1 MLGFIHLHNHS
12 HYSLLDGA
20 CRIDDLVDAAKKCNM
35 PALALTDHGNMFGAI
50 EFYKTCKKAEI
61 KPIIGVEAY
70 MAPRSRK
77 EKGAQKGNISDAS
90 YHLVLLAKNFSGYQN
105 LMRLVSIG
113 FLEGFYYRPR
123 IDREVLQKY
132 HEGIIALSACL
143 KGEVAYKMV
152 HEGYEASRKVA
163 LEYRE
168 IFGDDYYLE
177 IHNHGIPEE
186 DEAREGV
193 LKLSEELSIPVVATN
208 DTHYLKREHS
218 MPHDVLICL
227 QTGKDRDDPTRL
239 RYTTDEIYFK
249 SAEEMQKTFPAN
261 EDALKLTADIAAKC
275 DLKLDFKKVYL
286 PTYQVPEP
294 DNNLSLDD
302 FLEKLAWE
310 GLKKRYKEITPE
322 IEQRLRHELAVIKQT
337 GYAGYFLITQD
348 FIRAARER
356 GIPVGPGRGSAAGSL
371 ASYCIGITNIDPIKY
386 NLIFERFLNPE
397 RVTMP
402 DIDIDFCYERREE
415 IIEYVRKK
423 YGDSNVTQIITFG
436 TMAARAVVRDVGRV
450 LKVRYTDVDKIAK
463 TIPPTVGITLEKAL
477 ADTADLRNLINSEA
491 IYKQLMD
498 YSQVLEGLA
507 RHASTHAAGVVIT
520 PDELTNYAPLYKS
533 NTGDVTTQ
541 YDMKSLESIG
551 VLKMD
556 FLGLRTL
563 TVMDKTVKMLRKKEI
578 EIDLDNIPYDD
589 KRTYDIFGNGETIGL
604 FQFESSGMREYL
616 KKLKPQSVED
626 LTAMN
631 ALYRPG
637 PMDMIDD
644 FISRKHG
651 TKKIEYLHP
660 KLEPVLR
667 ETYGV
672 IVYQEQ
678 VMRIASELAGFTLG
692 GADLLRRAMGKKIA
706 ELMAE
711 QRKKFVEGAKER
723 GVTESVAN
731 QIFDLMDKFAA
742 YGFNKSHAAGYSVV
756 AFQTGYLKAHFPAE
770 FMAANL
776 TSEMTSTGRIV
787 TLLDDCKR
795 MGVPVLPPEVNESF
809 AEFTV
814 MDNVSIAAETK
825 SSKAHITAANV
836 TNKAIRYGLGAI
848 KNVGL
853 GAIESLVKTREQK
866 GKFISIFDFCSR
878 VDLRLVNKKVL
889 ESLVQSGAMDAFS
902 PKRNRQQLLQALDVA
917 TAYSSSVNDQR
928 SRGQV
933 SIFDQGGAEALSEP
947 ALPEVSD
954 WPDAERLTREKEFLG
969 IYLSGHPL
977 QRFREEVKLFSST
990 PLQDLSELPD
1000 NSRVMICGQ
1009 ITNIKTVVDRKGGTM
1024 AFLTIEDFVG
1034 STEAIAFSDTYSA
1047 HRELLQSDAVVVLV
1061 GTASTREDE
1070 PTKVLVEKAMSVDEA
1085 WNDIPKKLVLEIPV
1099 QQTNDAT
1106 IQQLIQVLRANQGAC
1121 NLFFRLRNGGASNYD
1136 FRSKGLKIRPNA
1148 SLLQRVKEIFGPN
1161 TVRVDV
1167 AIPPSSRPPQRER
1180 GRGEGQPRAFARV

>member
-1 MLGFIHLHNHS
+1 
-12 HYSLLDGA
+12 
-20 CRIDDLVDAAKKCNM
+20 M
-35 PALALTDHGNMFGAI
+35 PALALTDHGNMFGAV
-50 EFYKTCKKAEI
+50 EFYKTCTKAGI

-70 MAPRSRK
+70 IAPRSRK
-77 EKGAQKGNISDAS
+77 EKALQKGNVSDAS
-90 YHLVLLAKNFSGYQN
+90 YHLVLLAKNLDGYKN
-105 LMRLVSIG
+105 MMRLVSIG
-113 FLEGFYYRPR
+113 FLEGFYYKPR
-123 IDREVLQKY
+123 LDREVLKQY
-132 HEGIIALSACL
+132 HEGLIVLSACL
-143 KGEVAYKMV
+143 KGEVAYKML
-152 HEGYEASRKVA
+152 HEGYEAARAVA

-177 IHNHGIPEE
+177 IHKHNIPEE
-186 DEAREGV
+186 DQARDGV
-193 LKLSEELSIPVVATN
+193 LKLSQELSIPVVATN

-249 SAEEMQKTFPAN
+249 SGEEMQTTFAGH
-261 EDALKLTADIAAKC
+261 EDALKLTAEIAAKC

-286 PTYQVPEP
+286 PTYQVPES
-294 DNNLSLDD
+294 NHNRSLDD
-302 FLEKLAWE
+302 YLEQLAWK
-310 GLKKRYKEITPE
+310 GLKERYKEITPE

-337 GYAGYFLITQD
+337 GYAGYFLIVQD

-356 GIPVGPGRGSAAGSL
+356 DIPVGPGRGSAAGSL
-371 ASYCIGITNIDPIKY
+371 VSYCIRITNIDPIKY

-402 DIDIDFCYERREE
+402 DIDIDFCYERRGE
-415 IIEYVRKK
+415 IIQYVREK
-423 YGDSNVTQIITFG
+423 YGANNVTQIITFG

-463 TIPPTVGITLEKAL
+463 TIPPTIGITLDRAL
-477 ADTADLRNLINSEA
+477 QETTDLRNLVNSEA
-491 IYKQLMD
+491 IYRQLMD

-520 PDELTNYAPLYKS
+520 PDELTNYTPLYKS

-541 YDMKSLESIG
+541 FDMKSLEAIG

-563 TVMDKTVKMLRKKEI
+563 TVMDKTVKMLKQKGI
-578 EIDLDNIPYDD
+578 DLDLDNIPFDD
-589 KRTYDIFGNGETIGL
+589 PKTYEIFGNGETIGL

-660 KLEPVLR
+660 KLEPILR
-667 ETYGV
+667 ETYGI

-692 GADLLRRAMGKKIA
+692 GADLLRRAMGKKNA

-711 QRKKFVEGAKER
+711 QRKKFVDGCKER
-723 GVTESVAN
+723 GVAENIAT
-731 QIFDLMDKFAA
+731 QIFYLMDKFAA

-756 AFQTGYLKAHFPAE
+756 AFQTGYLKAHYPAE

-776 TSEMTSTGRIV
+776 TSEMTSTSRIV
-787 TLLDDCKR
+787 TLIDDCKR
-795 MGVPVLPPEVNESF
+795 MGLPVLPPEVNESF

-814 MDNVSIAAETK
+814 IDDVQIAIETK
-825 SSKAHITAANV
+825 TSKANGTAANV
-836 TNKAIRYGLGAI
+836 AKKAIRYGLGAI

-853 GAIESLVKTREQK
+853 GAIESIVKTREQK
-866 GKFISIFDFCSR
+866 GKFTSIYDFCSR
-878 VDLRLVNKKVL
+878 IDLRLANKKVL
-889 ESLVQSGAMDAFS
+889 ESLVQAGAMDSFS
-902 PKRNRQQLLQALDVA
+902 PKRNRNQLLQALEVA
-917 TAYSSSVNDQR
+917 AAYSQSVNDQR
-928 SRGQV
+928 LRGQV
-933 SIFDQGGAEALSEP
+933 SIFDQGDSVALADP
-947 ALPEVSD
+947 ALPDFQD

-990 PLQDLSELPD
+990 PLQELENLPD
-1000 NSRVMICGQ
+1000 GGRVMICGQ
-1009 ITNIKTVVDRKGGTM
+1009 ITNIKTIVDRKGGNM
-1024 AFLTIEDFVG
+1024 AFITFEDFIG
-1034 STEAIAFSDTYSA
+1034 STEAIVFSDTYSA
-1047 HRELLQSDAVVVLV
+1047 HRELLQPDAVVVLV
-1061 GTASTREDE
+1061 GTTSTREDE
-1070 PTKVLVEKAMSVDEA
+1070 PTKILVEKAMSLDEA
-1085 WNDIPKKLVLEIPV
+1085 WNEIPKKFVLEIPIE
-1099 QQTNDAT
+1099 QTTEAA
-1106 IQQLIQVLRANQGAC
+1106 IQQLVQLLRANQGPC
-1121 NLFFRLRNGGASNYD
+1121 NLFFRFRNNGASNFD
-1136 FRSKGLKIRPNA
+1136 FRSKSLKIRPNA
-1148 SLLQRVKEIFGPN
+1148 NLVQRVKEIFGSN
-1161 TVRVDV
+1161 AVRVEV
-1167 AIPPSSRPPQRER
+1167 AVPPNSRQSNRER
-1180 GRGEGQPRAFARV
+1180 GRSETPARTYARV

>member
-1 MLGFIHLHNHS
+1 MLGFVHLHNHS

-20 CRIDDLVDAAKKCNM
+20 CRIEDLVDAAKRCNM
-35 PALALTDHGNMFGAI
+35 PSLALTDHGNMFGAI
-50 EFYKTCKKAEI
+50 EFYKTCQKAGI

-77 EKGAQKGNISDAS
+77 DKAAQKGNISDTS
-90 YHLVLLAKNFSGYQN
+90 YHLVLLAKNLPGYKN

-123 IDREVLQKY
+123 IDREVLAKY

-143 KGEVAYKMV
+143 KGEVAFKMI
-152 HEGYEASRKVA
+152 HEGYEAARKVA

-168 IFGDDYYLE
+168 LFGDDYYLE
-177 IHNHGIPEE
+177 IHKHNIPEE
-186 DEAREGV
+186 DQAREGV
-193 LKLSEELSIPVVATN
+193 LQLSRELSIPVVATN
-208 DTHYLKREHS
+208 DMHYLKREHA

-227 QTGKDRDDPTRL
+227 QTGKDCDDFTRL

-249 SAEEMQKTFPAN
+249 SVEEMQATFP
-261 EDALKLTADIAAKC
+261 EHPDALNLSLEIANKC

-286 PTYQVPEP
+286 PTYQIPEP
-294 DNNLSLDD
+294 NHNKSLDD
-302 FLEKLAWE
+302 YLEQLAWE
-310 GLKKRYKEITPE
+310 GLKKRYDEITPE
-322 IEQRLRHELAVIKQT
+322 LEQRLRHELAVIKQT
-337 GYAGYFLITQD
+337 GYAGYFLIVQD
-348 FIRAARER
+348 FIRAAQER

-371 ASYCIGITNIDPIKY
+371 VSYCIGITNIDPIKY

-402 DIDIDFCYERREE
+402 DIDIDFCQNRREE
-415 IIEYVRKK
+415 IIDYVRQK
-423 YGDSNVTQIITFG
+423 YGENNVTQIITFG
-436 TMAARAVVRDVGRV
+436 TMAARAVIRDVGRV
-450 LKVRYTDVDKIAK
+450 LKLRYTDVDKIAK
-463 TIPPTVGITLEKAL
+463 TIPAMLGITLEKAL
-477 ADTADLRNLINSEA
+477 QDVAELRSLVNSDA
-491 IYKQLMD
+491 LYRQLMD

-520 PDELTNYAPLYKS
+520 PDELTNYTPLYKS

-563 TVMDKTVKMLRKKEI
+563 TVMDKTVKMLQQKGI
-578 EIDLDNIPYDD
+578 EIDLNNIPLHDP
-589 KRTYDIFGNGETIGL
+589 KTYEIFSNDETINL
-604 FQFESSGMREYL
+604 FQFESSGMHEYL

-660 KLEPVLR
+660 RLEPILR

-723 GVTESVAN
+723 GIPEKTAD

-756 AFQTGYLKAHFPAE
+756 AFQTGYLKAHYPAE

-776 TSEMTSTGRIV
+776 TSEMTSTARIV
-787 TLLDDCKR
+787 TLIDDCRR
-795 MGVPVLPPEVNESF
+795 MGVPVLPPDVNESF
-809 AEFTV
+809 AEFV
-814 MDNVSIAAETK
+814 VVENVPMSTETK
-825 SSKAHITAANV
+825 FGRANAGNNGV
-836 TNKAIRYGLGAI
+836 AQKAIRYGLGAI

-853 GAIESLVKTREQK
+853 GAIESLVKTRQQK
-866 GKFISIFDFCSR
+866 GKFTSLFDFCSR

-889 ESLVQSGAMDAFS
+889 ESLIQSGAMNSLS
-902 PKRNRQQLLQALDVA
+902 PAGNRHQLLQAIDLA
-917 TAYSSSVNDQR
+917 AAYAQRVNDQHAH
-928 SRGQV
+928 GQV
-933 SIFDQGGAEALSEP
+933 SIFDQGGAEMIAEP
-947 ALPEVSD
+947 MLPKFQD
-954 WPDAERLTREKEFLG
+954 WPDAERLNREKEFLG
-969 IYLSGHPL
+969 LYLSGHPL

-990 PLQDLSELPD
+990 ALQDLEGMPD
-1000 NSRVMICGQ
+1000 GAQVMVCGL
-1009 ITNIKTVVDRKGGTM
+1009 ITNIKTIVDRKGSNM
-1024 AFLTIEDFVG
+1024 AFLTLEDFAG
-1034 STEAIAFSDTYSA
+1034 STETIVFSDTYAA
-1047 HRELLQSDAVVVLV
+1047 HRELLQPEAVVVLI
-1061 GTASTREDE
+1061 ARSTREDE
-1070 PTKVLVEKAMSVDEA
+1070 PTKILVEK
-1085 WNDIPKKLVLEIPV
+1085 
-1099 QQTNDAT
+1099 
-1106 IQQLIQVLRANQGAC
+1106 
-1121 NLFFRLRNGGASNYD
+1121 
-1136 FRSKGLKIRPNA
+1136 
-1148 SLLQRVKEIFGPN
+1148 
-1161 TVRVDV
+1161 
-1167 AIPPSSRPPQRER
+1167 
-1180 GRGEGQPRAFARV
+1180 